1 MAEITKTASI
11 LYVVISMKINRKT
24 LSLFITCLLLV
35 LSLAV
40 AGCMQQDGEQSPDN
54 NETTSEETKSIKLGS
69 TTWDDG
75 RATSNVFKHILESKG
90 YEVELVY
97 GDLGGVY
104 QGLAD
109 GNLDFYVS
117 AWLPGTQGNYWDRH
131 NEDLIMVNNLST
143 GARTGL
149 VVPSYIPVDSIEEL
163 NEHKDEFDG
172 KIQGIEPGAG
182 IMKQTE
188 NAIDEYNLDYE
199 LQSSSTVGMATELGD
214 AVKEEEWIVVT
225 LWNPH
230 WSFSRM
236 QQEYGVDLKY
246 LEDSKDV
253 YGESD
258 NITMIAREDFGEDYP
273 EVYDMATRSKMDISE
288 IESMM
293 LGIEKGMSPENASQ
307 NWIDNNP
314 EKVNEWLGDK

>member
-1 MAEITKTASI
+1 
-11 LYVVISMKINRKT
+11 
-24 LSLFITCLLLV
+24 
-35 LSLAV
+35 
-40 AGCMQQDGEQSPDN
+40 
-54 NETTSEETKSIKLGS
+54 
-69 TTWDDG
+69 
-75 RATSNVFKHILESKG
+75 
-90 YEVELVY
+90 
-97 GDLGGVY
+97 
-104 QGLAD
+104 
-109 GNLDFYVS
+109 
-117 AWLPGTQGNYWDRH
+117 
-131 NEDLIMVNNLST
+131 
-143 GARTGL
+143 
-149 VVPSYIPVDSIEEL
+149 SYIPVDSIEEL

-273 EVYDMATRSKMDISE
+273 EVHDMATRSKMDISE

-293 LGIEKGMSPENASQ
+293 LDIEKGMSPENASQ